1 MLQSMTGFGKSN
13 ALFESRKVSI
23 EIRTLNS
30 KGLDL
35 NMKIPSIYKEAE
47 PFLRKLISKKLIRG
61 KIEFSLFIESEKL
74 KGTSLVD
81 RDLATSYY
89 NEIKSLNESWG
100 EQPVD
105 YLGVVLRL
113 PDVLNNETAEI
124 DESEINQL
132 KDLTSEACEMVESFR
147 KKEGLDLQN
156 EFCQRVEEI
165 RKLMDEIIPFE
176 TERIE
181 ATRERLL
188 KGLNEINSEKVD
200 NNRFEQEMIFYIEK
214 LDIAEEKMRLSNHLS
229 YFEETLALP
238 NSGKKLGFIAQ
249 EMGREINTIGSK
261 CNHSEMQRRVVLMKD
276 SLEKIKEQVFQIEQ
290 LLL

>member
-35 NMKIPSIYKEAE
+35 NMKTPSIYKEAE
-47 PFLRKLISKKLIRG
+47 PFLRKLISNKLTRG

-74 KGTSLVD
+74 KGTSLVN
-81 RDLATSYY
+81 RNVATSYY

-105 YLGVVLRL
+105 YLGLVLRL
-113 PDVLNNETAEI
+113 PDVLNNDTTEI
-124 DESEINQL
+124 EESEINQL
-132 KDLTSEACEMVESFR
+132 KTLTSEACEMVESFR

-156 EFCQRVEEI
+156 EFCKRVDEI
-165 RKLMDEIIPFE
+165 RKLMDEIVPFE
-176 TERIE
+176 KERLD

-229 YFEETLALP
+229 YFEETLELP

-276 SLEKIKEQVFQIEQ
+276 SLEKIKEQV
-290 LLL
+290 LNTL

>member
-156 EFCQRVEEI
+156 EFCKRVGEI
-165 RKLMDEIIPFE
+165 RKLMDEIVPFE
-176 TERIE
+176 KERLD

-229 YFEETLALP
+229 YFEETLELP

-276 SLEKIKEQVFQIEQ
+276 SLEKIKEQV
-290 LLL
+290 LNTL

>member
-47 PFLRKLISKKLIRG
+47 PFLRKLISNKLTRG

-74 KGTSLVD
+74 KGTSLVN
-81 RDLATSYY
+81 RNVATSYY

-105 YLGVVLRL
+105 YLGLVLRL
-113 PDVLNNETAEI
+113 PDVLNNDTTEI
-124 DESEINQL
+124 EESEINQL
-132 KDLTSEACEMVESFR
+132 KTLTSEACEMVESFR

-156 EFCQRVEEI
+156 EFCKRVDEI
-165 RKLMDEIIPFE
+165 RKLMDEIVPFE
-176 TERIE
+176 KERLD

-229 YFEETLALP
+229 YFEETLELP

-276 SLEKIKEQVFQIEQ
+276 SLEKIKEQV
-290 LLL
+290 LNTL

>member
-47 PFLRKLISKKLIRG
+47 PFLRKLISKKLTRG

-113 PDVLNNETAEI
+113 PEVLNNETAEI

-276 SLEKIKEQVFQIEQ
+276 SLEKIKEQV
-290 LLL
+290 LNTL

>member
-47 PFLRKLISKKLIRG
+47 PFLRKIISKKLIRG

-74 KGTSLVD
+74 KVTSLVD

-276 SLEKIKEQVFQIEQ
+276 SLEKIKEQV
-290 LLL
+290 LNTL

>member
-47 PFLRKLISKKLIRG
+47 PFLRKLISNKLTRG

-74 KGTSLVD
+74 KGTSLVN
-81 RDLATSYY
+81 RNVATSYY

-105 YLGVVLRL
+105 YLGLVLRL
-113 PDVLNNETAEI
+113 PDVLNNDTTEI
-124 DESEINQL
+124 EESEINQL
-132 KDLTSEACEMVESFR
+132 KTLTSEACEMVESFR

-156 EFCQRVEEI
+156 EFCKRVDEI
-165 RKLMDEIIPFE
+165 RKLMDEIVPFE
-176 TERIE
+176 KERLD

-276 SLEKIKEQVFQIEQ
+276 SLEKIKEQV
-290 LLL
+290 LNTL

>member
-132 KDLTSEACEMVESFR
+132 KDITSEACEMVESFR

-276 SLEKIKEQVFQIEQ
+276 SLEKIKEQV
-290 LLL
+290 LNTL

>member
-35 NMKIPSIYKEAE
+35 NMKLPSIYKEAE
-47 PFLRKLISKKLIRG
+47 PFLRKLISNKLTRG

-74 KGTSLVD
+74 KGTSLVN
-81 RDLATSYY
+81 RNVATSYY

-105 YLGVVLRL
+105 YLGLVLRL
-113 PDVLNNETAEI
+113 PDVLNNDTTEI
-124 DESEINQL
+124 EESEINQL
-132 KDLTSEACEMVESFR
+132 KTLTSEACEMVESFR

-156 EFCQRVEEI
+156 EFCKRVDEI
-165 RKLMDEIIPFE
+165 RKLMDEIVPFE
-176 TERIE
+176 KERLD

-229 YFEETLALP
+229 YFEETLELP

-276 SLEKIKEQVFQIEQ
+276 SLEKIKEQV
-290 LLL
+290 LNTL

>member
-200 NNRFEQEMIFYIEK
+200 NNRLEQEMIFYIEK

-276 SLEKIKEQVFQIEQ
+276 SLEKIKEQV
-290 LLL
+290 LNTL

>member
-47 PFLRKLISKKLIRG
+47 PFLRKLISKKLTRG

-74 KGTSLVD
+74 KGTSLVN
-81 RDLATSYY
+81 RDLATSYF

-105 YLGVVLRL
+105 YLAVVLRL
-113 PDVLNNETAEI
+113 PDVLNIETAEI
-124 DESEINQL
+124 DESDINQL
-132 KDLTSEACEMVESFR
+132 KDLTAEACEMVESFR

-156 EFCQRVEEI
+156 EFCQRVAEI
-165 RKLMDEIIPFE
+165 RKLMDEIVPFE
-176 TERIE
+176 SERIE

-188 KGLNEINSEKVD
+188 KGLNEINSEKAD

-276 SLEKIKEQVFQIEQ
+276 SLEKIKEQV
-290 LLL
+290 LNTL

>member
-47 PFLRKLISKKLIRG
+47 PFLRKLISNKLTRG

-74 KGTSLVD
+74 KGTSLVN
-81 RDLATSYY
+81 RDVATSYF

-105 YLGVVLRL
+105 YLGLVLRL
-113 PDVLNNETAEI
+113 PDVLNNDTTEI
-124 DESEINQL
+124 EESEINQL
-132 KDLTSEACEMVESFR
+132 KTLTSEACEMVESFR

-156 EFCQRVEEI
+156 EFCKRVDEI
-165 RKLMDEIIPFE
+165 RKLMDEIVPFE
-176 TERIE
+176 KERLD

-229 YFEETLALP
+229 YFEETLELP

-276 SLEKIKEQVFQIEQ
+276 SLEKIKEQV
-290 LLL
+290 LNTL

>member
-1 MLQSMTGFGKSN
+1 MTGFGKSN

-47 PFLRKLISKKLIRG
+47 PFLRKLISKKLTRG

-113 PDVLNNETAEI
+113 PEVLNNETAEI

-276 SLEKIKEQVFQIEQ
+276 NLEKIKEQV
-290 LLL
+290 LNTL

>member
-35 NMKIPSIYKEAE
+35 NMKIPPIYKEAE
-47 PFLRKLISKKLIRG
+47 PFLRKLISKKLTRG

-81 RDLATSYY
+81 KDLATSYY

-147 KKEGLDLQN
+147 KKEGLDLQS
-156 EFCQRVEEI
+156 EFCQRVDEI
-165 RKLMDEIIPFE
+165 RKLMDEIVPFE

-188 KGLNEINSEKVD
+188 KGLNDINSEKVD

-276 SLEKIKEQVFQIEQ
+276 SLEKIKEQV
-290 LLL
+290 LNTL

>member
-47 PFLRKLISKKLIRG
+47 PFLRKIISKKLIRG

-276 SLEKIKEQVFQIEQ
+276 SLEKIKEQV
-290 LLL
+290 LNTL

>member
-1 MLQSMTGFGKSN
+1 MTGFGKSN
-13 ALFESRKVSI
+13 TLFESRKVSI

-47 PFLRKLISKKLIRG
+47 PFLRKLISNKLTRG

-74 KGTSLVD
+74 KGTSLVN
-81 RDLATSYY
+81 RDVATSYY

-100 EQPVD
+100 EEPVD
-105 YLGVVLRL
+105 YLGLVLRL
-113 PDVLNNETAEI
+113 PDVLNNDTSEI
-124 DESEINQL
+124 EESEINQL
-132 KDLTSEACEMVESFR
+132 KSLTSEACEMVESFR

-156 EFCQRVEEI
+156 EFCKRVGEI
-165 RKLMDEIIPFE
+165 RKLMDEIVPFE
-176 TERIE
+176 KERLD

-229 YFEETLALP
+229 YFEETLELP

-276 SLEKIKEQVFQIEQ
+276 SLEKIKEQV
-290 LLL
+290 LNTL

>member
-1 MLQSMTGFGKSN
+1 MTGFGKSN

-47 PFLRKLISKKLIRG
+47 PFLRKLISKKLTRG

-113 PDVLNNETAEI
+113 PEVLNNETAEI

-276 SLEKIKEQVFQIEQ
+276 SLEKIKEQV
-290 LLL
+290 LNTL

>member
-13 ALFESRKVSI
+13 TLFESRKVSI

-47 PFLRKLISKKLIRG
+47 PFLRKLISNKLTRG

-74 KGTSLVD
+74 KGTSLVN
-81 RDLATSYY
+81 RDVATSYY

-100 EQPVD
+100 EEPVD
-105 YLGVVLRL
+105 YLGLVLRL
-113 PDVLNNETAEI
+113 PDVLNNDTSEI
-124 DESEINQL
+124 EESEINQL
-132 KDLTSEACEMVESFR
+132 KSLTSEACEMVESFR

-156 EFCQRVEEI
+156 EFCKRVGEI
-165 RKLMDEIIPFE
+165 RKLMDEIVPFE
-176 TERIE
+176 KERLD

-229 YFEETLALP
+229 YFEETLELP

-276 SLEKIKEQVFQIEQ
+276 SLEKIKEQV
-290 LLL
+290 LNTL

>member
-1 MLQSMTGFGKSN
+1 
-13 ALFESRKVSI
+13 
-23 EIRTLNS
+23 
-30 KGLDL
+30 
-35 NMKIPSIYKEAE
+35 MKIPSIYKEAE
-47 PFLRKLISKKLIRG
+47 PFLRKLISNKLTRG

-74 KGTSLVD
+74 KGTSLVN
-81 RDLATSYY
+81 RDVATSYY

-105 YLGVVLRL
+105 YLGLVLRL
-113 PDVLNNETAEI
+113 PDVLNNDTTEI
-124 DESEINQL
+124 EESEINQL
-132 KDLTSEACEMVESFR
+132 KTLTSEACEMVESFR

-156 EFCQRVEEI
+156 EFCKRVDEI
-165 RKLMDEIIPFE
+165 RKLMDEIVPFE
-176 TERIE
+176 KERLD

-229 YFEETLALP
+229 YFEETLELP

-276 SLEKIKEQVFQIEQ
+276 SLEKIKEQV
-290 LLL
+290 LNTL

>member
-47 PFLRKLISKKLIRG
+47 PFLRKLISNKLTRG

-74 KGTSLVD
+74 KGTSLVN
-81 RDLATSYY
+81 RDVATSYF

-105 YLGVVLRL
+105 YLGLVLRL
-113 PDVLNNETAEI
+113 PDVLNNDTTEI
-124 DESEINQL
+124 EESEINQL
-132 KDLTSEACEMVESFR
+132 KALTSEACEMVESFR

-156 EFCQRVEEI
+156 EFCKRVDEI
-165 RKLMDEIIPFE
+165 RKLMDEIVPFE
-176 TERIE
+176 KERLD

-229 YFEETLALP
+229 YFEETLELP

-276 SLEKIKEQVFQIEQ
+276 SLEKIKEQV
-290 LLL
+290 LNTL

>member
-188 KGLNEINSEKVD
+188 KGLNEINTEKVD

-276 SLEKIKEQVFQIEQ
+276 SLEKIKEQV
-290 LLL
+290 LNTL

>member
-13 ALFESRKVSI
+13 TLFESRKVSI

-156 EFCQRVEEI
+156 EFCKRVGEI
-165 RKLMDEIIPFE
+165 RKLMDEIVPFE
-176 TERIE
+176 KERLD

-229 YFEETLALP
+229 YFEETLELP

-276 SLEKIKEQVFQIEQ
+276 SLEKIKEQV
-290 LLL
+290 LNTL